1 VEGVNLGAV
10 PGCEGR
16 MLLHTMWVETV
27 NPENRVIDAIADAIG
42 RVVLRK
48 LHYATQ
54 AECAQSRIVKCC
66 GTGDVRDTNARMVD
80 HDGNP
85 APVQMVSH
93 ENSLAGSHFLPAVR
107 VSDVWV
113 AFTKTMNLMVGVI
126 E

>member
-1 VEGVNLGAV
+1 
-10 PGCEGR
+10 
-16 MLLHTMWVETV
+16 MWVETV

-42 RVVLRK
+42 PVVLRK
-48 LHYATQ
+48 LHNATR
-54 AECAQSRIVKCC
+54 AECAQSRIVKRC
-66 GTGDVRDTNARMVD
+66 GTGDVRNTNARMVD

-85 APVQMVSH
+85 APVQMVSN
-93 ENSLAGSHFLPAVR
+93 ENSLAESHFLPAVR